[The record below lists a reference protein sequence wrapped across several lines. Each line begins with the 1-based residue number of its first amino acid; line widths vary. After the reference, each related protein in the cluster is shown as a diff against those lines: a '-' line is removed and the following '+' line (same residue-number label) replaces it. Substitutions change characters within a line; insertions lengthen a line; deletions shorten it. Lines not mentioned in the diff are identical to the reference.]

1 MSDLVY
7 CISYSSAMICH
18 SVSSFGLVCNLP
30 KYCQTINYRMQKG
43 RVSVNTENIFP
54 IIKKFLYTDHEIFL
68 RELISNATDATQKI
82 KILSQRGEATG
93 DLGELKIKVKL
104 NEKKKT
110 LTISDNGIGMTA
122 EEIDKFINQIAFS
135 GAEEFVEK
143 FKDTK
148 EDANI
153 IGHFGLGFYSSF
165 MVADKV
171 EINTL
176 SYQEGAEPAKW
187 TCEGSTEFKIT
198 KGKRTKRGTDIV
210 LHINEEN
217 EEFLQ
222 THKVSELL
230 NKYCKFLPIPIEF
243 DKNVINETAPLW
255 KKSPSELKDEDYT
268 EFYSKLYPMSE
279 PPLFWI
285 HLNVDYPFNLTGVLY
300 FPKIKKEIEPTRN
313 KIQLYSNQVYVTDN
327 VEDIVPEYLM
337 LLHGVIDSPDIPLN
351 VSRSSLQADGAVKKI
366 TSHISKKVADKL
378 TALHKADAADFEAKW
393 PNMSLF
399 VKYGMISDEKFYD
412 RAKGIC
418 LLQNT
423 ENKYFNIADY
433 IQHIEPNQTD
443 KDGNKIAL
451 YTNDED
457 KQHSYVENAVA
468 KGYDVMVLDEVI
480 DNHFISNLEQKN
492 EKFQLKRVD
501 ADTLNKLIDK
511 DEKAESVLSEDD
523 VTKLKE
529 FFEGVLDKDRFGV
542 ETAVMSP
549 EEDFLTITRSEWE
562 RRMSEMQGMGGMA
575 MFGNMPEKYVV
586 SVNTNHS
593 LANKVLSAE
602 GDEQTGL
609 MNTAIDL
616 AKLSQNLL
624 SGKELSEFVK
634 KQMASL

>member
-1 MSDLVY
+1 
-7 CISYSSAMICH
+7 
-18 SVSSFGLVCNLP
+18 
-30 KYCQTINYRMQKG
+30 MQKG
-43 RVSVNTENIFP
+43 KVSVNTENIFP

-68 RELISNATDATQKI
+68 RELISNAQDASQKI
-82 KILSQRGEATG
+82 KLLSQSGEETG
-93 DLGELKIKVKL
+93 KVDNLKITVKVD
-104 NEKKKT
+104 EKKNT
-110 LTISDNGIGMTA
+110 ITISDNGVGMTA
-122 EEIDKFINQIAFS
+122 EEIDKYINQIAFS

-143 FKDTK
+143 FKDVN
-148 EDANI
+148 DSASI

-171 EINTL
+171 EIDTL
-176 SYQEGAEPAKW
+176 SYKKDAAPAKW
-187 TCEGSTEFKIT
+187 TCEGSTDFKIT
-198 KGKRTKRGTDIV
+198 KGKRKKRGTDII

-217 EEFLQ
+217 REFLSEW
-222 THKVSELL
+222 KIRELL

-243 DKNVINETAPLW
+243 DKKIINEDEPLW
-255 KKSPSELKDEDYT
+255 KKNPSDLKDEDYT

-285 HLNVDYPFNLTGVLY
+285 HLNVDYPFNLTGILY
-300 FPKIKKEIEPTRN
+300 FPKIKKEIDPNRN

-378 TALHKADAADFEAKW
+378 TSLHKTDQKDFEAKW
-393 PNMSLF
+393 PNISMF

-418 LLQNT
+418 LLQNS
-423 ENKYFNIADY
+423 EKQYFSIEDY
-433 IQHIEPNQTD
+433 IKHIEANQTD
-443 KDGNKIAL
+443 KDGNRIGL
-451 YTNDED
+451 YTNDLD
-457 KQHSYVENAVA
+457 KQHSFIESAKE
-468 KGYDVMVLDEVI
+468 KGYDVLLLDEII

-492 EKFQLKRVD
+492 DKFQLKRVD

-511 DEKAESVLSEDD
+511 DEKAESVLSDDD

-529 FFEGVLDKDRFGV
+529 GFEGVVDKERFSI
-542 ETAVMSP
+542 ETEVLSP
-549 EEDFLTITRSEWE
+549 TDDFLTITRSEWE

-586 SVNTNHS
+586 SVNTNHP
-593 LANKVLSAE
+593 LANKVLQAE
-602 GDEQTGL
+602 GEAKDEL
-609 MNTAIDL
+609 MNTSLEL

-624 SGKELSEFVK
+624 TGQELTAFIK
-634 KQMASL
+634 KQMAAL